1 MSDKVINNFKCI
13 GKFLLKLVVAIAVL
27 GIIYPGVDFVFKNL
41 LSSTSRAVLSNFLLF
56 ALIIGLVMKNV
67 VHPKAILEQE
77 QTAIE
82 EEIKNSENAKTNSE
96 ERLSSIEESILH
108 IEEEINAIIE
118 KSKENAKL
126 VGEKVVQD
134 AEKTALVVKDN
145 AEKVIENNQN
155 LLRNDLIKRASL
167 ASIEIAKNHIINELN
182 NNNELHNK
190 LIDES
195 IEAIVLDTENFEE
208 V

>member
-13 GKFLLKLVVAIAVL
+13 GKFLLKLVIVIAVL

-82 EEIKNSENAKTNSE
+82 EEIKNSENAKTESE

>member
-77 QTAIE
+77 QTVIE
-82 EEIKNSENAKTNSE
+82 EEIKNSENAKTESE